1 MFYHFSAQDN
11 TTDETPSQKR
21 ARLDHEEAMD
31 YENNLF
37 NMSQYGDEA
46 PLTPPP
52 QNTNDAEGTAK
63 GCAWR
68 LPVQAETG
76 TGASKQPCDVEG
88 TAKGSAWRLPVQP
101 ETGTE
106 ASGQPCNNNAPLTPP
121 RQPPDDENVPLS
133 QLAAPQPPQ
142 PPDDDDDAP
151 LVKPAGAVA
160 AISPP

>member
-31 YENNLF
+31 YENNFF
-37 NMSQYGDEA
+37 NMSQYGDDA

-52 QNTNDAEGTAK
+52 QNTNDAKGTAK
-63 GCAWR
+63 GC
-68 LPVQAETG
+68 
-76 TGASKQPCDVEG
+76 
-88 TAKGSAWRLPVQP
+88 AWRLPVQP

-121 RQPPDDENVPLS
+121 RQPPGYENVPLS
-133 QLAAPQPPQ
+133 QRAALPPPP
-142 PPDDDDDAP
+142 PPDDDNAP
-151 LVKPAGAVA
+151 LVKPAVAAA
-160 AISPP
+160 AISPPLKSTRWTPES